1 MTYVPVIYDW
11 RDTVVPVKQVFIAGG
26 QSLDGGMTLGG
37 ASVENPEPGGRAEL
51 RLEFDPFATAAT
63 NLDASWLAS
72 RMLNGSVFRI
82 RLWQPTVQLLSDTIL
97 GGSTDLGVNWD
108 NNLGWDGDVP
118 WAFEPSSPITQGGA
132 KGATQFRYNT
142 VDYGRVLQIGHVIG
156 FHSEGYDFAHVVVDI
171 SYPLTNRALV
181 TVHPP
186 LRRTITIADRV
197 LFRPSMLA
205 TCVNA
210 REVVGTFVYGT
221 SLSFG
226 PARFV
231 EALV

>member
-63 NLDASWLAS
+63 NLDASYLAS
-72 RMLNGSVFRI
+72 RMLNSAVFRI

-97 GGSTDLGVNWD
+97 GGSTDLGANWS
-108 NNLGWDGDVP
+108 NNLGWDSDIP
-118 WAFEPSSPITQGGA
+118 WAFEPSSAITLGGA
-132 KGATQFRYNT
+132 KGATQFRYDT
-142 VDYGRVLQIGHVIG
+142 ADFGRVLKVGHVIG
-156 FHSEGYDFAHVVVDI
+156 LRKDGYDFAHMVVDI
-171 SYPLTNRALV
+171 SYPSINRALL
-181 TVHPP
+181 TVEPP
-186 LRRTITIADRV
+186 LRRTIIAADRI
-197 LFRPSMLA
+197 LFRPAILA

-210 REVVGTFVYGT
+210 REVVGNFIYGT